1 MWSRTLRLALLIAL
15 LSLLPAVHHCSAAP
29 APDRIRIASWN
40 VLNLY
45 PSTPVANR
53 AHVIAQYDIVAL
65 QEVRSP
71 ARLDDLRAAVEEE
84 TGVPWKALVSKRVGK
99 GDAYEYYTFLYRTD
113 RVQEVKRPRG
123 IYPQS
128 SSRSFSRPP
137 FYATFRAGQFD
148 FTLITVHVT
157 FATPE
162 SKRTKEVQRLKNVW
176 VYVQSR
182 DPDENDVLLMG
193 DFNRNRPTHA
203 AFAPLRDELKLAHLI
218 TGDNTTFTTY
228 SSGTDSVGGAW
239 YDNIWADSGYTG
251 REYTGRSGIDYTYKR
266 FYTRDRHPH
275 LKVRKTI
282 SDHCPVWAEF
292 STAGPDDD

>member
-71 ARLDDLRAAVEEE
+71 ARLDDLRAAVEKE
-84 TGVPWKALVSKRVGK
+84 TGVPWKAVVSRKVGK
-99 GDAYEYYTFLYRTD
+99 GNAAEYYAFLYRTD
-113 RVQEVKRPRG
+113 RVQEVKGPRG

-128 SSRSFSRPP
+128 SARSFSRPP
-137 FYATFRAGQFD
+137 FYATFKSGQFD
-148 FTLITVHVT
+148 FTLVTIHVT

-162 SKRTKEVQRLKNVW
+162 SKRTEEVQRLKNVW
-176 VYVQSR
+176 LYVQSR
-182 DPDENDVLLMG
+182 DQKENDLLLMG

-228 SSGTDSVGGAW
+228 GTRKDSVGAAW

-251 REYTGRSGIDYTYKR
+251 REYTGRSGIDYTYKH
-266 FYTRDRHPH
+266 FYTRDPHPH

-282 SDHCPVWAEF
+282 SDHCPVWAAF